1 VILSMGILTQAM
13 SQLVMLMALLFEFKI
28 IFLVSVFLFIL
39 CFAIAIGG
47 IMFLYQV
54 EILPS
59 ELVPVVT
66 VFLFLSAAVISQIT
80 LPLISMFGVFPIFV
94 FINFV
99 TFFTWFY
106 VEGNAV
112 ETKGKSKDEIEVD
125 FFNKRF
131 YVYE

>member
-1 VILSMGILTQAM
+1 MGLLIQAI
-13 SQLVMLMALLFEFKI
+13 SQTLMLLALLFELKI
-28 IFLVSVFLFIL
+28 FFLVSVYLFIL
-39 CFAIAIGG
+39 CFAIGIGG

-66 VFLFLSAAVISQIT
+66 IFLFLSATIISQIT
-80 LPLISMFGVFPIFV
+80 LPLISLLGVYPIFI
-94 FINFV
+94 FINCV

-106 VEGNAV
+106 IEGSAV
-112 ETKGKSKDEIEVD
+112 ETKGKTKNEIEVD